1 MAFFCIVPQLL
12 PFFRPIIRIPC
23 AINSKKKQHAL
34 ATSHSSQGPVRHI
47 VPQIARRHCPIVVVP
62 TFSPAKRN
70 RWCKQA
76 TKQPVVTANFRP
88 GQRAQKSGEENPLR
102 CYICAES
109 IRVKH
114 YQTETAKAPRHC
126 RDQKWPLRRRA
137 AHAMVSR
144 SAPAFRSSPAG
155 TRHTD

>member
-1 MAFFCIVPQLL
+1 MWRFLYRAATSSVFP
-12 PFFRPIIRIPC
+12 PNNPNPC
-23 AINSKKKQHAL
+23 AINSEKKQHAL
-34 ATSHSSQGPVRHI
+34 AAVGSGQSTVHHVL
-47 VPQIARRHCPIVVVP
+47 PQIVRRHGPIVVVP

-88 GQRAQKSGEENPLR
+88 RQRAQKSGEENPLR
-102 CYICAES
+102 YYICAES

-137 AHAMVSR
+137 ARAMVPR

>member
-1 MAFFCIVPQLL
+1 MWRFLYRAATSSGFP
-12 PFFRPIIRIPC
+12 PDNPTPC
-23 AINSKKKQHAL
+23 AINSEKKQHAL
-34 ATSHSSQGPVRHI
+34 ATSHSGQSTVRHV
-47 VPQIARRHCPIVVVP
+47 VPQIAHRHCPIVVVP

-76 TKQPVVTANFRP
+76 TKEPVVAANIRP
-88 GQRAQKSGEENPLR
+88 RQRAQKSGEGNPLR
-102 CYICAES
+102 CYISAES

-144 SAPAFRSSPAG
+144 SAPAFQSSPAG
-155 TRHTD
+155 TRHTG

>member
-1 MAFFCIVPQLL
+1 MWRFLYRAATSSVFP
-12 PFFRPIIRIPC
+12 PDNPPPC
-23 AINSKKKQHAL
+23 AINSEKKQHAL
-34 ATSHSSQGPVRHI
+34 GTSHSGQSTVRHV
-47 VPQIARRHCPIVVVP
+47 VPQIVRRHGPIVVVP

-76 TKQPVVTANFRP
+76 TKEPVVAANIRP
-88 GQRAQKSGEENPLR
+88 RQQVQKSGEGNPLR
-102 CYICAES
+102 CYISAKS

-137 AHAMVSR
+137 ARAMVPR

>member
-1 MAFFCIVPQLL
+1 MWRFLYRAATSSVFP
-12 PFFRPIIRIPC
+12 PDNPPPC
-23 AINSKKKQHAL
+23 AINSEKKQHAL
-34 ATSHSSQGPVRHI
+34 ATSHSGQSTVRHV
-47 VPQIARRHCPIVVVP
+47 VPQIVRRHGPIVVVP

-76 TKQPVVTANFRP
+76 TKEPVVAANIRP
-88 GQRAQKSGEENPLR
+88 RQQVQKSGEGNPLR
-102 CYICAES
+102 CYISAKS

-137 AHAMVSR
+137 ARAMVPR

>member
-1 MAFFCIVPQLL
+1 MWRFLYRAATSSVFP
-12 PFFRPIIRIPC
+12 PDNPPPC
-23 AINSKKKQHAL
+23 AINSEKKQHAL
-34 ATSHSSQGPVRHI
+34 ATSHSGQSTVRHV
-47 VPQIARRHCPIVVVP
+47 VPQIVRRHGPIVVVP

-76 TKQPVVTANFRP
+76 TKEPVVAANIRP
-88 GQRAQKSGEENPLR
+88 RQQVQKSGEGNPLR
-102 CYICAES
+102 CYISAES

-137 AHAMVSR
+137 ARAMVPR

>member
-1 MAFFCIVPQLL
+1 MWHFLYRAATSSVFP
-12 PFFRPIIRIPC
+12 PDNPNPC
-23 AINSKKKQHAL
+23 AINSEKKQHAL
-34 ATSHSSQGPVRHI
+34 ATSHSGQSTVRHI
-47 VPQIARRHCPIVVVP
+47 VPQIVRRHGPIVVVP

-76 TKQPVVTANFRP
+76 TKEPVVAANFRP
-88 GQRAQKSGEENPLR
+88 RQRAQKSGEGNPLR

-137 AHAMVSR
+137 ARAMVPR

>member
-1 MAFFCIVPQLL
+1 MWRFLYRAATSSVFP
-12 PFFRPIIRIPC
+12 PDNPNPC
-23 AINSKKKQHAL
+23 AINSEKKQHAL
-34 ATSHSSQGPVRHI
+34 ATSHSGQSTVRHV
-47 VPQIARRHCPIVVVP
+47 VPQIVRRHGPIVVVP

-76 TKQPVVTANFRP
+76 TKQPAVAANIRP
-88 GQRAQKSGEENPLR
+88 RQRAQKSGEGNPLR
-102 CYICAES
+102 CYISAES

-137 AHAMVSR
+137 ARAMVPR

>member
-1 MAFFCIVPQLL
+1 MWRFLYRAATSSVFP
-12 PFFRPIIRIPC
+12 PDNPTPC
-23 AINSKKKQHAL
+23 AINSEKKQHAL
-34 ATSHSSQGPVRHI
+34 ATSHSGQSTVRHV
-47 VPQIARRHCPIVVVP
+47 VPQIVRRHGPIVVVP

-76 TKQPVVTANFRP
+76 AKQPVVATNIRP
-88 GQRAQKSGEENPLR
+88 RQQVQKSGEGNPLR
-102 CYICAES
+102 CYISAES

-137 AHAMVSR
+137 ARAMVPR

>member
-1 MAFFCIVPQLL
+1 MWRFLYRAATSSVFP
-12 PFFRPIIRIPC
+12 PDNPNPC
-23 AINSKKKQHAL
+23 AINSEKKQHAL
-34 ATSHSSQGPVRHI
+34 TTSHSGQSTVRHI
-47 VPQIARRHCPIVVVP
+47 VPQIVRRHGPIVVVP

-76 TKQPVVTANFRP
+76 TKQPVVAANIRP
-88 GQRAQKSGEENPLR
+88 RQQVQKSGEGNPLR
-102 CYICAES
+102 CYISAES

-137 AHAMVSR
+137 ARAMVPR